1 MKRRFYAFAASLVLC
16 ISLSTTAFAG
26 TASQSGNT
34 SGGSSGITTTSAN
47 LSADSNSGQATTGS
61 GTSDGIT
68 RATSII
74 YYYLNSNGQT
84 QANSASGSSSALAG
98 CSGGISGTGTK
109 ATSQHSV
116 NGGARWGS
124 WSCSLSTSAW

>member
-1 MKRRFYAFAASLVLC
+1 MKRRFLAFAASLVLC
-16 ISLSTTAFAG
+16 ISLSTTVFAG

-34 SGGSSGITTTSAN
+34 SGGYSGIATTSAN
-47 LSADSNSGQATTGS
+47 LSANSNSGQATTGS

-68 RATSII
+68 CATSII

-84 QANSASGSSSALAG
+84 QANSAGGSSSAMAG
-98 CSGGISGTGTK
+98 CSGISGTGTK

-124 WSCSLSTSAW
+124 WSCSLSTNAW